1 MITTE
6 LVVKNNF
13 GNQNT
18 RLVAQNQKILFIVS
32 VAGPHTFYPSS
43 NRVFER

>member
-6 LVVKNNF
+6 LVGKNNF

-18 RLVAQNQKILFIVS
+18 RLACSKS
-32 VAGPHTFYPSS
+32 VVEPPTFYPSS
-43 NRVFER
+43 KRVFER